1 MSFEFIRKLPTPDEI
16 REQYPVSPEL
26 QALKKQRDAEIA
38 DVFTGKSNKFLV
50 VIGPCSADNEDAVC
64 EYVNRLARVNDKV
77 KDKLI
82 LIPRIYTNKPR
93 TTGEGYKGIFRSCEG
108 NSSICGT
115 EYLAG
120 KLQSKFIRMYYEERS
135 QESVI

>member
-1 MSFEFIRKLPTPDEI
+1 MEI
-16 REQYPVSPEL
+16 ETDN
-26 QALKKQRDAEIA
+26 KK
-38 DVFTGKSNKFLV
+38 S
-50 VIGPCSADNEDAVC
+50 
-64 EYVNRLARVNDKV
+64 V
-77 KDKLI
+77 KG
-82 LIPRIYTNKPR
+82 RIVTAAWQLFYEK
-93 TTGEGYKGIFRSCEG
+93 GYKGIFRSCEG